1 MKVKEIKNFITN
13 ILTTFDY
20 KANNLLC
27 RLERKLL
34 NQDEYDILSNY
45 NKSWLTDILYLIP
58 EKDLEKVFTL
68 KNEEKLEKY
77 CNIED
82 GVCCMLIKVF
92 DLEMPIYVDDAG
104 QQYVGKYNDNYV
116 SGGSYNTDIM
126 IFIDYLIN
134 EYVETLEKIHSYVK
148 KEDS

>member
-20 KANNLLC
+20 KASNLLC

-34 NQDEYDILSNY
+34 NQDEYDILSSY

-68 KNEEKLEKY
+68 KNEKKLEKY
-77 CNIED
+77 CNTED

-104 QQYVGKYNDNYV
+104 QQYVGKYNDTYV